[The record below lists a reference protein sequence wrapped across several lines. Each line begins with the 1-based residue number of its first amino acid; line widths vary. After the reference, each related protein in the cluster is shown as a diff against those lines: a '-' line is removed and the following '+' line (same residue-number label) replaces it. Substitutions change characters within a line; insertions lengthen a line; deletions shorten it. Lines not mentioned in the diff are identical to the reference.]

1 MTAPAR
7 DLQGAL
13 TLPTGQL
20 TPEMRR
26 AARQAGLGGAL
37 RARLPQT
44 HVFARIMPQQ
54 KLRIVQAMKAQGE
67 VVAMTGDG
75 VNDAPSLKAAHIG
88 VAMGGRGTDVAREA
102 ASLVLIDDDFSAIV
116 EAIRLGRRIY
126 DNLRKAMCFIFA
138 VHLPIAG
145 LALLPLLFGL
155 PVLLGPVHIAFLQMV
170 IDPVAS
176 LVFEAEP
183 DETDVMRRPPR
194 DPQAPLFSPGF
205 LAWAAAQGLS
215 ALGVVVGVFFIA
227 MKRDMPVPEMRALC
241 FFALVVAILC
251 LVLVN
256 RSFSPSLRAAFAHPS
271 LAMLMVLALVALVL
285 AGSLVWPLARELFR
299 FGPLH
304 ADDLLIVAGAGI
316 VMLSGLEI
324 VKLLRPLA
332 TAPRGRA

>member
-1 MTAPAR
+1 
-7 DLQGAL
+7 
-13 TLPTGQL
+13 
-20 TPEMRR
+20 
-26 AARQAGLGGAL
+26 
-37 RARLPQT
+37 
-44 HVFARIMPQQ
+44 
-54 KLRIVQAMKAQGE
+54 
-67 VVAMTGDG
+67 
-75 VNDAPSLKAAHIG
+75 
-88 VAMGGRGTDVAREA
+88 MGGRGTDVAREA

-170 IDPVAS
+170 IDPVSS

-194 DPQAPLFSPGF
+194 DPQAPLFSWGL
-205 LAWAAAQGLS
+205 LAWAGAQGLS

-227 MKRDMPVPEMRALC
+227 MNRDMPTPEMRALC

-271 LAMLMVLALVALVL
+271 WAMLMVLALVALVL
-285 AGSLVWPLARELFR
+285 AGSLVWPLARDLFR

-304 ADDLLIVAGAGI
+304 GDDLLIVAGAGM
-316 VMLSGLEI
+316 VMLLALES

-332 TAPRGRA
+332 TAHREGHEAPWARGPKPPAA